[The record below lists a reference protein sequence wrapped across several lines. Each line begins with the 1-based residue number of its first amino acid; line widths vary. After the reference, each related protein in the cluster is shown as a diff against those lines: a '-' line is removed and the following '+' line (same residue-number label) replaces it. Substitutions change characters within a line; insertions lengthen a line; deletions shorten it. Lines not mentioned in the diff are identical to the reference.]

1 MRVLAAS
8 PANREICP
16 MKLSRFQIVV
26 VIYTLFAVSLA
37 FPVIASLGSGGFYG
51 PWFGIADV
59 AIAVVLIGFT
69 LVSGV
74 FATRP
79 TANSALT
86 SLFVLRTGS
95 NIALVLLVVFLLFHE
110 IVRWNILLPGLAWR
124 MWLFVQ
130 VLPGLVARS
139 ADDLQ

>member
-1 MRVLAAS
+1 
-8 PANREICP
+8 
-16 MKLSRFQIVV
+16 MKLSRFRIVV
-26 VIYTLFAVSLA
+26 ATYGLFAASLP
-37 FPVIASLGSGGFYG
+37 FPVIASLGGGGFYG
-51 PWFGIADV
+51 HWFGIADV

-69 LVSGV
+69 LVSGL

-79 TANSALT
+79 TAGSALT
-86 SLFVLRTGS
+86 SLFVLRAGS
-95 NIALVLLVVFLLFHE
+95 NIALVLLVVFLLSPE

-139 ADDLQ
+139 ADNLE